1 MKKKNLLNNF
11 SLKLMSVA
19 VAVLVWLSV
28 VNIDDPIISDIKQGV
43 RVQVK
48 NEQYIESAGQMCLI
62 PEDQDI
68 ISVEVTGK
76 RSVVDKITSE
86 DIVATA
92 DLQQIV
98 DMSTTPVM
106 VPISVSCPGILPGRI
121 KAIPQNMSI
130 ELDDMT
136 SQEFLISGS
145 AGEAEPTKGYEIGS
159 LGVSPE
165 KVKITGPQSLI
176 KKIDRVVATL
186 KKQEL
191 TEDTVLSTGLTIIDK
206 NQEYLNDSQMEYL
219 KYDNISS
226 PTVNV
231 SVDLWEVRNDIK
243 IQGSYIGEPEDGYK
257 VEKISFTPD
266 LISVAGSDQAL
277 ENLAAAGNVIEVPAE
292 SIDVSGAAEDFDV
305 KISLASLLP
314 DDVILTKDTIDT
326 VLATV
331 SVMPQDSQEY
341 SIRSTAIRAEN
352 VPDDLLVTY
361 EVDSIQVR
369 VREGTADLTQLKA
382 SDIKAS
388 IDLTGR
394 TEGSYTVPVTV
405 TLPSGYE
412 LVDQV
417 DTAVKLSPAAAEP
430 DENNE

>member
-11 SLKLMSVA
+11 SLKLISVA
-19 VAVLVWLSV
+19 IAVLVWLSV
-28 VNIDDPIISDIKQGV
+28 VNIDDPITTEIVQGV

-62 PEDQDI
+62 PEDYDI

-76 RSVVDKITSE
+76 RSVVDKITAE
-86 DIVATA
+86 NIVATA

-98 DMSTTPVM
+98 DMSTDPVM
-106 VPISVSCPGILPGRI
+106 VPISVSCSGIQPGNIR
-121 KAIPQNMSI
+121 AIPQNMSI
-130 ELDDMT
+130 SLDSMM

-145 AGEAEPTKGYEIGS
+145 AGEAEPARGYEIGG
-159 LGVSPE
+159 LAVSPE

-176 KKIDRVVATL
+176 QKIDKVVATIE
-186 KKQEL
+186 KREL
-191 TEDTVLSTGLTIIDK
+191 TEDTVISTKLSIIDK
-206 NQEYLNDSQMEYL
+206 NQETLTDSQMEYL

-231 SVDLWEVRNDIK
+231 SIDLWAVRNDIK
-243 IQGSYIGEPEDGYK
+243 IQGGYVGEPEEGYK

-266 LISVAGSDQAL
+266 LVSVAGSDKAL
-277 ENLAAAGNVIEVPAE
+277 EELAIAGNVIEVPSE
-292 SIDVSGAAEDFDV
+292 SIDVSGATEDFDV

-314 DDVILTKDTIDT
+314 DDVILTKDTSDT

-341 SIRSTAIRAEN
+341 SISSTSIQAEN
-352 VPDDLLVTY
+352 IPDGLLVGY
-361 EVDSIQVR
+361 EIDSIQVR

-382 SDIKAS
+382 SDIRAS

-394 TEGSYTVPVTV
+394 AEGSYTIPVDI

-417 DTAVKLSPAAAEP
+417 DTTVKLSSATPET
-430 DENNE
+430 NESNE